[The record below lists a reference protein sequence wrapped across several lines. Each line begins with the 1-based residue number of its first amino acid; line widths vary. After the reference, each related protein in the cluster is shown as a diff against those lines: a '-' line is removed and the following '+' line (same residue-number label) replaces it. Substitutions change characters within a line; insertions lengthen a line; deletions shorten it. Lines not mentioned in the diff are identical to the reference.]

1 MYEHTKHVAKTR
13 FQFRDAPSLHLF
25 AGLIAGFI
33 GTTGSMPL
41 DVVRTRIYQVA
52 AAAKTGSS
60 SSSLATSSSATAT
73 AAEAV
78 VAIAREGGPFGF
90 FRGWT
95 AAYVRLGPILVFY
108 PALLEQ
114 VRKRVFGIGYLE

>member
-1 MYEHTKHVAKTR
+1 MAKTR

-33 GTTGSMPL
+33 GTTVSMPL

-60 SSSLATSSSATAT
+60 SSLATSSSATAT

-78 VAIAREGGPFGF
+78 IAIAREGGPFGF